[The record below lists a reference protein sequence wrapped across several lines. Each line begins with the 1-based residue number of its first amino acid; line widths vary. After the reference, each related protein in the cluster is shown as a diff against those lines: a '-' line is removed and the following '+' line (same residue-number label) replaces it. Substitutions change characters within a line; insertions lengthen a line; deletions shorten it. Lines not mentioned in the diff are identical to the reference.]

1 MGSRKFAVG
10 DRVRLS
16 LDRSAA
22 HNPQDSFT
30 ISRVLP
36 AGANVWQYR
45 VRRDGDGLERAVSES
60 QLVKMTLEQQ
70 FDRSE

>member
-1 MGSRKFAVG
+1 MASRKFGVG

-16 LDRSAA
+16 LDRSAT

-36 AGANVWQYR
+36 AEASVWQYR

-60 QLVKMTLEQQ
+60 QLVKITLEQQ
-70 FDRSE
+70 FHPTE